1 MTSFL
6 QDLQQGLL
14 KLKLEA
20 ENHASFL
27 QEASNFVTI
36 AFFFFCL
43 GFSMAL
49 GFVSKASSL
58 QVVSMLFLFL
68 EDSLF
73 PSSLSCSKKD
83 PK

>member
-36 AFFFFCL
+36 AFFFCL